1 MTIRKEL
8 LDELI
13 KDYKNPEDLIGENG
27 ILKQL
32 TKALLERAMEA
43 ELTHELRYEKNDKS
57 ALKESDN
64 RRNRTSRK
72 TVKSKHGEIELEVPR
87 DRHSQFE
94 PVIIPKHRRRFEG
107 FDNTIL
113 SLYSRG
119 LSVREIKAHLEEIY
133 SVEVS
138 PELISS
144 VTEAVIEEVR
154 E

>member
-43 ELTHELRYEKNDKS
+43 ELTHELGFDKHDKS

-64 RRNRTSRK
+64 RRNGTSRK
-72 TVKSKHGEIELEVPR
+72 TVKSKHGEIELDVPR
-87 DRHSQFE
+87 DRRSEFE
-94 PVIIPKHRRRFEG
+94 PVIIPKHQRRFEG

-113 SLYSRG
+113 SLYSHG
-119 LSVREIKAHLEEIY
+119 LSVRDIKAH
-133 SVEVS
+133 
-138 PELISS
+138 
-144 VTEAVIEEVR
+144 
-154 E
+154 